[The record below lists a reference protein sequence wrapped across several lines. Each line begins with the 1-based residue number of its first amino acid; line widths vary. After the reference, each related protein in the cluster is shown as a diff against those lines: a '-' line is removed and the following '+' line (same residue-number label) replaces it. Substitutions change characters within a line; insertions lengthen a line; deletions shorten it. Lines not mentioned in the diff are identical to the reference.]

1 MNIDEKVKALL
12 KNYNKLR
19 DDLILEYNIKI
30 GDKRGDLEKNLTEVL
45 AIDVWFI
52 EESDKTDAEFIKALN
67 EIYGDNKAEEWT
79 PVKERLPEES
89 YNSVIGWDDYRE
101 RCVFVQFYNGYFHFS
116 ESVNIVAWQPLPKPY
131 KEETKVLKQETL
143 GRYDPYT
150 DTFIKDNGGR
160 E

>member
-1 MNIDEKVKALL
+1 MSRDEKIKALL

-30 GDKRGDLEKNLTEVL
+30 GDKRGDLEKNLSEVL

-52 EESDKTDAEFIKALN
+52 EESEKTDAEFIKALN

-89 YNSVIGWDDYRE
+89 Y
-101 RCVFVQFYNGYFHFS
+101 
-116 ESVNIVAWQPLPKPY
+116 ESVNNVAWKPLPKPY